1 MQIKTEKI
9 LDRKSQGESKENPR
23 RESRQCCSAWSAAVY
38 RRETTCVNLG
48 PGPSATPTASFLK
61 IIIVA
66 NTAEPLLGG
75 RNC

>member
-23 RESRQCCSAWSAAVY
+23 RESRQRCSAWSAAVY

-66 NTAEPLLGG
+66 NTAEHLLGG